1 MNAKIV
7 TAIVAAILIIIFALQ
22 NTVEVSLR
30 FFGWEFNGSL
40 SLFLLVSI
48 ILGVVIGSLFTISL
62 RKGIK
67 KQADKKEEAKPIN
80 ESQTVK

>member
-1 MNAKIV
+1 MNAKIIA
-7 TAIVAAILIIIFALQ
+7 AIAAAILIIVFALQ

-30 FFGWEFNGSL
+30 FFAWEFSGSL

-62 RKGIK
+62 RRAIK
-67 KQADKKEEAKPIN
+67 KQADRREEIKNVN
-80 ESQTVK
+80 ENPTLK